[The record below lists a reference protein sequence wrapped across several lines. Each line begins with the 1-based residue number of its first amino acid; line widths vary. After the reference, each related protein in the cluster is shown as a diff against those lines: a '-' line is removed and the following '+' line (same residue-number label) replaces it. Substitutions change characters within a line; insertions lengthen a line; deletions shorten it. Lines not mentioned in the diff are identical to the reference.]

1 MLCWT
6 SKGIMEIQ
14 LASAVNDFHRA
25 RRQARLEQVMAR
37 LTGASTELLNYEDVR
52 QKLKGSR
59 ITSRGLQDI
68 PIDAIIGSV
77 GRYTDFT
84 RSFLPRQD
92 KNQTRWARVEKAM
105 SDQTGLPPVEVY
117 QISDAY
123 FVMDGNH
130 RVSAAKQLGATH
142 IEAYVTE
149 LHTRVSL
156 SPDVQPQDLIVK
168 AEHAEFLEHTRLDEL
183 RPNADLSTSLPG
195 KYQELEEHIS
205 VHRYFMGI
213 EQNREIPYEEAVAR
227 WYDAVY
233 LPVVQMIRENG
244 ILRDFP
250 DRTETDLYLWTLDHR
265 DELGQELA
273 WEIEPEVAAEDL
285 VDRFSPKLGQVIRRV
300 TQKIRAIILPKE
312 ITPGPAP
319 GEWRRARS
327 VKAPGEHLFSRILV
341 TVNGKE
347 SGWHVV
353 DQALEVARREEGRLV
368 GLHVVASKRER
379 ESEAVKAIQAEFARR
394 CEGAGVPSQWIVEV
408 GDVSEKICEVGRWL
422 DLVTINLAYPPGN
435 QPIARLSSGLRA
447 LIQHCAVPIL
457 AIPRAP
463 LGMSCILLAYD
474 GSSKAKEALFV
485 STYLAGLWNA
495 PLTIVTVLEE
505 NHTTS
510 ETMKL
515 AKRYLG
521 RHGIDAV
528 YVEKRGDVSQAILA
542 AATEFESDL
551 IVMGGYGFNPVL
563 EIVLGSAVDQV
574 LRESRLPVLIC
585 R

>member
-1 MLCWT
+1 
-6 SKGIMEIQ
+6 
-14 LASAVNDFHRA
+14 
-25 RRQARLEQVMAR
+25 MAR
-37 LTGASTELLNYEDVR
+37 LTGASTELLNYEEVR
-52 QKLKGSR
+52 QKLKGTR
-59 ITSRGLQDI
+59 TTSRGLQNI
-68 PIDAIIGSV
+68 PIDAIVGSV

-84 RSFLPRQD
+84 RSFLPRRDTDQS
-92 KNQTRWARVEKAM
+92 RWTGVEAAM
-105 SDQTGLPPVEVY
+105 TDMTGLPPVEVY
-117 QISDAY
+117 QIGDTY

-130 RVSAAKQLGATH
+130 RVSVAKQLGATH
-142 IEAYVTE
+142 VEAYVTE
-149 LHTRVSL
+149 LHTRVPL

-168 AEHAEFLEHTRLDEL
+168 AEYAEFLERTHLDEL
-183 RPNADLSTSLPG
+183 LPDADLSMSLPG

-213 EQNREIPYEEAVAR
+213 EQNREIPYEEAVAH
-227 WYDAVY
+227 WYDTVY

-250 DRTETDLYLWTLDHR
+250 DRTETDLYLWILDHR

-285 VDRFSPKLGQVIRRV
+285 VSKFSPKLGQVIRRV
-300 TQKIRAIILPKE
+300 IQRIRAILLPKG

-319 GEWRRARS
+319 GKWRRARTG
-327 VKAPGEHLFSRILV
+327 KAPGEHLFSRILV
-341 TVNGKE
+341 AVNGEE

-368 GLHVVASKRER
+368 GLHVVASKQEL
-379 ESEAVKAIQAEFARR
+379 ESETVRAIRAEFTHR
-394 CEGAGVPSQWIVEV
+394 CEEAGVSSQWVVEV
-408 GDVSEKICEVGRWL
+408 GNVAEKMCEVGRWL
-422 DLVTINLAYPPGN
+422 DLVVINLAYPPGN
-435 QPIARLSSGLRA
+435 RPIARLSSGLRT

-457 AIPRAP
+457 AIPQIP
-463 LGMSCILLAYD
+463 LSMNRILLAYD

-485 STYLAGLWNA
+485 STYLAGRWNA
-495 PLTIVTVLEE
+495 SLAVVTVLEE
-505 NHTTS
+505 NHTTP

-515 AKRYLG
+515 ARRYLE
-521 RHGIDAV
+521 RHGIDAT
-528 YVEKRGDVSQAILA
+528 YVEKQGDVGPAILEA
-542 AATEFESDL
+542 AAEHESEL

-574 LRESRLPVLIC
+574 LRESRQPVLIC